1 MEQTQIRAE
10 SQPEQVRKQLEASRT
25 ELERATEPQERI
37 RLLNEIGFA
46 QGLLNDPDALPTLRQ
61 AVDLAQQNQL
71 KAAEASTMLRLAAV
85 MQHLNFTAISTFE
98 HALKLCQEQSTPD
111 DCLQQLGE
119 YYVKLGHL
127 EQAIGLFEEIVTL
140 RRAAGDPERILVTE
154 QALTDAR
161 ERLKGPVAK
170 KAVVETEPAAPT
182 TAATPILVETPT
194 PPKVSWMEWL
204 SYRSYAVAQ
213 VLFFIPLIVLLGFDG
228 FTIVDAAIILVLI
241 AVSTVVGLL
250 RQTTST
256 SEVNE
261 FAELDK
267 TLKNGGKYTLVE
279 LFGTYCA
286 GCATMNPLVDRLE
299 AENNPRLQILRL
311 NIESP
316 PGIYLKPEK
325 TTFTPTFQLYD
336 PYGNKIRETYMI
348 MDRARIL
355 YEVERLSRGSG
366 PLVPPR

>member
-1 MEQTQIRAE
+1 MGFTELTAQ
-10 SQPEQVRKQLEASRT
+10 SQPDQVRQQLEASKM
-25 ELERATEPQERI
+25 ELEKAAEPQERI

-46 QGLLNDPDALPTLRQ
+46 QGILNDPDALTTLRQ
-61 AVDLAQQNQL
+61 AVGLAQEHNL
-71 KAAEASTMLRLAAV
+71 KAEEASSMLRLAAV

-98 HALKLCQEQSTPD
+98 RALKMCQEQGTPD

-119 YYVKLGHL
+119 YYMKLGHFN
-127 EQAIGLFEEIVTL
+127 QAVGLFQEIVPL
-140 RRAAGDPERILVTE
+140 RRAAGDPGRILATE
-154 QALTDAR
+154 KALAEAR
-161 ERLKGPVAK
+161 EHLKGRAPK
-170 KAVVETEPAAPT
+170 QEVVEEPAAPD
-182 TAATPILVETPT
+182 APALVETPT
-194 PPKVSWMEWL
+194 PPTINVFEWL

-213 VLFFIPLIVLLGFDG
+213 VIFFALLIVVLALDG
-228 FTIVDAAIILVLI
+228 FTVIDAGIVLVLI
-241 AVSTVVGLL
+241 VVSTIVGLL
-250 RQTTST
+250 RQKPPTE
-256 SEVNE
+256 EVNE

-267 TLKNGGKYTLVE
+267 TLKNGAKYTLVE
-279 LFGTYCA
+279 LMGTYCA

-316 PGIYLKPEK
+316 PGIYLKPGK

-366 PLVPPR
+366 PLMPPR